1 MLMDLHRLIVA
12 IAVFLALCCGPT
24 IAQQTA
30 ESRGEALVLRH
41 CAMCH
46 ATGRAVTSP
55 LAPAP
60 PFRTLGLSRPIE
72 SLEEPLRNGA
82 LLGHPAMPGFSFS
95 PRQASEIVRYL
106 QSIQDR

>member
-1 MLMDLHRLIVA
+1 MDLHRLIVA
-12 IAVFLALCCGPT
+12 IPACLAMYCGTAV
-24 IAQQTA
+24 AQQTA
-30 ESRGEALVLRH
+30 ESRGETLVIRH

-60 PFRTLGLSRPIE
+60 PFRTLGSSRPIE

-95 PRQASEIVRYL
+95 PREASEIVRYL